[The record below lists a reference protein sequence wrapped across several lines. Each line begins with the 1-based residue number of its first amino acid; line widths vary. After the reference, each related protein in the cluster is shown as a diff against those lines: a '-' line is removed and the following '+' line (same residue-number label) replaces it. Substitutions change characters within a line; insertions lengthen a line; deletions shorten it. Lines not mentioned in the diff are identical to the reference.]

1 VLFDGVCVFCNG
13 AVRWLLARDPHA
25 QLRYA
30 PLQGETAATLRAR
43 HPEIPEAL
51 ETFVYVEPGPDGE
64 RVFLRSDALLRV
76 LVRLGKPWRWLAVL
90 RVLPRGLRDAA
101 YLAFARARYRLFGRL
116 DACALPSPDEKA
128 RFLP

>member
-13 AVRWLLARDPHA
+13 AVRWLLARDPGGE
-25 QLRYA
+25 LRYA
-30 PLQGETAATLRAR
+30 TLQGETAAALRAR

-51 ETFVYVEPGPDGE
+51 ETFVYVEPGPGGE

-76 LVRLGKPWRWLAVL
+76 LSRLDTPLRRLAWL
-90 RVLPRGLRDAA
+90 RVVPRWLRDAL
-101 YLAFARARYRLFGRL
+101 YLAFARMRYRLFGQL
-116 DACALPSPDEKA
+116 DACSLPRPEEKA